1 MTSPLTSGLVPHEAG
16 TAEVSRREFQSRLA
30 GIGNLNGKKMTEAE
44 KEKKLREA
52 CEGFESI
59 FIQKM
64 WQEMRN
70 TLPKT
75 NMLQGREE
83 QFWQSMYD
91 QELAKSMTAAGGIG
105 LADMMYAQLSRNLVS
120 ASRSTASSVGG
131 TDSGF
136 TPQAASIL
144 PEAGNEGSAG
154 AVADARGN
162 AMALAGEQGG
172 AGHSAMRGSVPIPS
186 VYDGIAPVQ
195 DVGESGHI
203 QVLPGGMAS
212 AETGRSAG
220 LPASQA
226 AQVAG
231 PPEVEQAL
239 AALRARQDAAQNTAQ
254 NAEQRAPNMN
264 TGLNLAHA
272 ARFEAGSKLGS
283 RGVLPRT
290 HLAQPQQQARPEQ
303 AVLPG
308 QSAPVGQT
316 LQASGQDGHIP
327 PLTGQAGQGM
337 TPQQAAQQ
345 AAAGDMQMLMAQS
358 MGTPSAMQAAMH
370 SMAQSGNTATQA
382 TQPFGQEAGH
392 VAGQIAAQGATH
404 AAGQPWTQSGTPVP
418 RPPQAAPAGGIVTP
432 GPAVSGAQSAQGP
445 GHAAQEAAPQAEPQL
460 QKVRYTTNVP
470 PGKRKTS
477 GSAILRN
484 LSADAVGPNSR
495 AGAGLAAYHAQQA
508 TQQAVQQ
515 APHQPLSASAPA
527 AQGQGAPA
535 SMPATAAVSGAAPAP
550 AGATAPAGPQAS
562 YAAGQ
567 PFAAQAGMVSPGPTA
582 QQTRQGMESYGIP
595 PLTATDLRR

>member
-1 MTSPLTSGLVPHEAG
+1 MTSPLTTGLVPHEAG

-144 PEAGNEGSAG
+144 PETGNESSAG
-154 AVADARGN
+154 AVADARGGTS
-162 AMALAGEQGG
+162 APGGEQGG
-172 AGHSAMRGSVPIPS
+172 AGHSALRGSAPIPS

-212 AETGRSAG
+212 AETIRAAE

-226 AQVAG
+226 ARTAG

-254 NAEQRAPNMN
+254 NTEQRTPNMN

-290 HLAQPQQQARPEQ
+290 HLAQPQQQARPGQ

-308 QSAPVGQT
+308 QT
-316 LQASGQDGHIP
+316 LQAGGQDGHIP

-345 AAAGDMQMLMAQS
+345 ASAGDMQMLMAQG
-358 MGTPSAMQAAMH
+358 MGTPAAMQAAMH
-370 SMAQSGNTATQA
+370 NMAQS
-382 TQPFGQEAGH
+382 ES
-392 VAGQIAAQGATH
+392 AAVH
-404 AAGQPWTQSGTPVP
+404 AAGQPFGQASGQAAGQPLAQTGAPVP

-432 GPAVSGAQSAQGP
+432 GPAVSGVQAAQGP
-445 GHAAQEAAPQAEPQL
+445 DHAAQGAGAQAEPQL

-470 PGKRKTS
+470 PNQRKTS

-508 TQQAVQQ
+508 AQQAVQQ

-550 AGATAPAGPQAS
+550 AWAPAPAGAQAS

-567 PFAAQAGMVSPGPTA
+567 PFAAQAGMAAPGPTA
-582 QQTRQGMESYGIP
+582 QQARQGMESYGIP

>member
-1 MTSPLTSGLVPHEAG
+1 MTSPLTTGLVPHEAG

-144 PEAGNEGSAG
+144 PETGNESSAG
-154 AVADARGN
+154 AVADARGGTS
-162 AMALAGEQGG
+162 APGGEQGG
-172 AGHSAMRGSVPIPS
+172 AGHSALRGSAPIPS

-212 AETGRSAG
+212 AETIRAAE

-226 AQVAG
+226 ARTAG

-254 NAEQRAPNMN
+254 NTEQRTPNMN

-290 HLAQPQQQARPEQ
+290 HLAQPQQQARPGQ

-308 QSAPVGQT
+308 QT
-316 LQASGQDGHIP
+316 LQAGGQDGHIP

-345 AAAGDMQMLMAQS
+345 ASAGDMQMLMAQG
-358 MGTPSAMQAAMH
+358 MGTPAAMQAAMH
-370 SMAQSGNTATQA
+370 NMAQS
-382 TQPFGQEAGH
+382 ES
-392 VAGQIAAQGATH
+392 AAVH
-404 AAGQPWTQSGTPVP
+404 AAGQSFGQASGQAAGQPLAQNGAPVP

-432 GPAVSGAQSAQGP
+432 GPAVSGVQAAQGP
-445 GHAAQEAAPQAEPQL
+445 DHAAQGAGAQAEPQL

-470 PGKRKTS
+470 PNQRKTS

-527 AQGQGAPA
+527 
-535 SMPATAAVSGAAPAP
+535 TVSGAAPAP
-550 AGATAPAGPQAS
+550 AGATAPAGAQAN

-567 PFAAQAGMVSPGPTA
+567 PLAAQAGMAVPGPTA
-582 QQTRQGMESYGIP
+582 QQARQGMESYGIP

>member
-1 MTSPLTSGLVPHEAG
+1 MTSPLTTGLVPHEAG

-136 TPQAASIL
+136 TPQAAPIL
-144 PEAGNEGSAG
+144 PAGSNDESAG
-154 AVADARGN
+154 ADAPGGTS
-162 AMALAGEQGG
+162 APGSEQGG
-172 AGHSAMRGSVPIPS
+172 AGHSALRGSAPIPS

-212 AETGRSAG
+212 AETIRAAE
-220 LPASQA
+220 LPASQPA
-226 AQVAG
+226 RTAG

-239 AALRARQDAAQNTAQ
+239 AALRARQDVAQNT
-254 NAEQRAPNMN
+254 EQRAPNMN

-290 HLAQPQQQARPEQ
+290 HLAQPQQQARPGQ
-303 AVLPG
+303 AVLAGQPG
-308 QSAPVGQT
+308 QPAPTGQT
-316 LQASGQDGHIP
+316 LQAGGQDGHIP

-345 AAAGDMQMLMAQS
+345 ASAGDMQMLMVQS

-370 SMAQSGNTATQA
+370 SMAQS
-382 TQPFGQEAGH
+382 ES
-392 VAGQIAAQGATH
+392 AAVH
-404 AAGQPWTQSGTPVP
+404 AAGQSFGQPSGQASGQAAGQPLAQTGAPVP

-432 GPAVSGAQSAQGP
+432 GPSVPGVQAAQGP
-445 GHAAQEAAPQAEPQL
+445 DHAAQGSGAQAEPQL

-470 PGKRKTS
+470 PNQRKTS

-508 TQQAVQQ
+508 AQQAVQQ

-527 AQGQGAPA
+527 AQGQSTPG
-535 SMPATAAVSGAAPAP
+535 SMPATATAPNGP
-550 AGATAPAGPQAS
+550 TGPTGSAGAQAN

-567 PFAAQAGMVSPGPTA
+567 PFAAQAGMAAPGPTA
-582 QQTRQGMESYGIP
+582 QQARQGMESYGIP

>member
-1 MTSPLTSGLVPHEAG
+1 MTSPLTTGLVPHEAG
-16 TAEVSRREFQSRLA
+16 AAEVSRREFQSRLA

-131 TDSGF
+131 APSGF

-144 PEAGNEGSAG
+144 PAGSNDESAG
-154 AVADARGN
+154 ADAPGGRSASDG
-162 AMALAGEQGG
+162 GQGG
-172 AGHSAMRGSVPIPS
+172 AGHSAMRDGAPIPS

-203 QVLPGGMAS
+203 QVLPGGTAS
-212 AETGRSAG
+212 AESAGAAG

-226 AQVAG
+226 AQAAG
-231 PPEVEQAL
+231 PPEVEQVL
-239 AALRARQDAAQNTAQ
+239 AALRARQDAAQDKPQHTP
-254 NAEQRAPNMN
+254 PNMN
-264 TGLNLAHA
+264 TGLHLARA

-290 HLAQPQQQARPEQ
+290 HLAQPQQVAH
-303 AVLPG
+303 AVP
-308 QSAPVGQT
+308 
-316 LQASGQDGHIP
+316 SGGPAGHMGGIP
-327 PLTGQAGQGM
+327 PLTGQTTQAGQAM
-337 TPQQAAQQ
+337 TAQQ
-345 AAAGDMQMLMAQS
+345 AAAGDMQMLMAQN
-358 MGTPSAMQAAMH
+358 MGTPAAMQAAMY
-370 SMAQSGNTATQA
+370 AQPGNTAA
-382 TQPFGQEAGH
+382 
-392 VAGQIAAQGATH
+392 H
-404 AAGQPWTQSGTPVP
+404 AAGQTPGQISGHAVGQPMPQTIPQTGSPVP

-432 GPAVSGAQSAQGP
+432 GPSVPGVSVHDSS
-445 GHAAQEAAPQAEPQL
+445 HEAQEAAAQAEPHI

-470 PGKRKTS
+470 PSKRKTS
-477 GSAILRN
+477 GSAILRS

-508 TQQAVQQ
+508 SQPGLQQAAQ
-515 APHQPLSASAPA
+515 QPLTVPASA
-527 AQGQGAPA
+527 AQGQGAPVGATGA
-535 SMPATAAVSGAAPAP
+535 SAGGQAGAMTGQALAAQPGMAVSAP
-550 AGATAPAGPQAS
+550 S
-562 YAAGQ
+562 
-567 PFAAQAGMVSPGPTA
+567 A
-582 QQTRQGMESYGIP
+582 QQARQGMESYGIP